1 MRKSHLKLLKLAK
14 RTTINYE
21 ETSEE
26 DKNDWQGPLKLLGY
40 IRKIAEGAG
49 KGYEMDQKVLASL
62 VDRDSYNKLT
72 NNTINLK
79 ALKENEIKEIFS
91 QKPTTQNQ
99 VTDDD
104 LSLQVESLAVGTQEM
119 P

>member
-1 MRKSHLKLLKLAK
+1 
-14 RTTINYE
+14 
-21 ETSEE
+21 
-26 DKNDWQGPLKLLGY
+26 
-40 IRKIAEGAG
+40 
-49 KGYEMDQKVLASL
+49 
-62 VDRDSYNKLT
+62 LT

>member
-1 MRKSHLKLLKLAK
+1 MMRKSHLKLLKLAK

-49 KGYEMDQKVLASL
+49 KGYEMD
-62 VDRDSYNKLT
+62 
-72 NNTINLK
+72 
-79 ALKENEIKEIFS
+79 
-91 QKPTTQNQ
+91 
-99 VTDDD
+99 
-104 LSLQVESLAVGTQEM
+104 
-119 P
+119 